1 MRNSPLHCLP
11 ALAALTC
18 LLTGARCESVV
29 NARGIALLDTQ
40 RLRLVPDTAPGLA
53 ARPPEVRDTEVLV
66 AGGSLGGVA
75 AALGACESG
84 RRVIL
89 TEEGDW
95 VGGQVTA
102 QAVSAL
108 DENPYVGHFGGTR
121 LYARFRQG
129 VRSYYP

>member
-1 MRNSPLHCLP
+1 MRNPLQRCLP
-11 ALAALTC
+11 AFAALTC

-40 RLRLVPDTAPGLA
+40 RLRLVADSVPGA
-53 ARPPEVRDTEVLV
+53 ATRPPEARDTEVLV

-75 AALGACESG
+75 AALGECESG

-108 DENPYVGHFGGTR
+108 DENP
-121 LYARFRQG
+121 
-129 VRSYYP
+129 